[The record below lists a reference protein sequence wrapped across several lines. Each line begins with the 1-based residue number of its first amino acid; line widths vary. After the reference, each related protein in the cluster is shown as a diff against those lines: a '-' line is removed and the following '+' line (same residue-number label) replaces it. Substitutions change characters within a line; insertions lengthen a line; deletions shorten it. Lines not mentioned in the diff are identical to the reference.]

1 MEHTIDAK
9 NQKLGRLATQIA
21 SILQGKLDPAYQ
33 KNIVSK
39 DKVIV
44 VNANQ
49 VRIDGAKMDKQYV
62 RYTGYPGGLLT
73 ESRKNVIARKGMKDV
88 IEATVKNMLP
98 KNKLQKL
105 LLQKLEV
112 RE

>member
-9 NQKLGRLATQIA
+9 NKKLGRLATEIA
-21 SILQGKLDPAYQ
+21 VILQGKNDAAFQ

-39 DKVIV
+39 DTVLVI
-44 VNANQ
+44 NAAQ

-73 ESRKNVIARKGMKDV
+73 ESRKAMIERKGMESV
-88 IEATVKNMLP
+88 IVATVKNMLP

-105 LLQKLEV
+105 LLQKLVVQE
-112 RE
+112 